1 MITLGL
7 GSLNPVF
14 GMNPAQFLYLVLG
27 VLTLV
32 IICVA
37 HLWQHRHDLPQG
49 QILTWLM
56 EERHPER
63 KRLWYRIRAWVIAP
77 VLVVLSVMFFWPVA
91 WWMKCAE
98 LVKDRRA
105 ARKRE
110 EAVFKVKTEHLLE
123 RLTIG
128 EIESREMVYDPL
140 NAVPNLPFG
149 HLNEVWAQLKAAKQT
164 RDELWSF
171 AATWPGDEDTPEL
184 RKGYV
189 LWRRRKPL
197 GYILKMSNELA
208 AVQPKVPPT
217 LGSGSPTPA
226 HRAQPPNSAPTS
238 SSAGSMR
245 GAIATHSDP
254 TRRRQP

>member
-1 MITLGL
+1 MGL
-7 GSLNPVF
+7 AFPLDEF

-56 EERHPER
+56 EEQHPER

-77 VLVVLSVMFFWPVA
+77 VLVVLSVVFFWPVV

-98 LVKDRRA
+98 LLNDRRA
-105 ARKRE
+105 AQERE
-110 EAVFKVKTEHLLE
+110 EAVFKVKAQHLLE
-123 RLTIG
+123 RLTAE

-164 RDELWSF
+164 KDELWSF
-171 AATWPGDEDTPEL
+171 AATWLGDDDTPEL

-197 GYILKMSNELA
+197 GHILKMSNKMDFVSA
-208 AVQPKVPPT
+208 KSPPT
-217 LGSGSPTPA
+217 LGSCAPTPGPRVQA
-226 HRAQPPNSAPTS
+226 PNSAPTS
-238 SSAGSMR
+238 SAAGSRR
-245 GAIATHSDP
+245 GDMATHSDP